1 MLSSIL
7 IHPSYQMLIIDDIT
21 RNISIYFIV
30 DIISYLILHLKN
42 IKMFKQH
49 TQTQTHKKIFISAE
63 NTSNYL
69 RSTWTLT
76 AEWVKVHIV
85 FEVPFWETLE
95 KRTPQV
101 LSEQCDVF
109 LRSPPGLL
117 ILQSWLSV
125 FSLAGLFGQLFISKV
140 NYGR

>member
-1 MLSSIL
+1 
-7 IHPSYQMLIIDDIT
+7 MLIIGDIT

-69 RSTWTLT
+69 RST
-76 AEWVKVHIV
+76 
-85 FEVPFWETLE
+85 
-95 KRTPQV
+95 
-101 LSEQCDVF
+101 
-109 LRSPPGLL
+109 
-117 ILQSWLSV
+117 
-125 FSLAGLFGQLFISKV
+125 
-140 NYGR
+140 